1 MNGSHLESVELD
13 DLGVLRIAGADA
25 ARFLQGQLSNDL
37 GRVSTERSALGGLHN
52 PQGRTI
58 ALLRIVQ
65 LAPNDLLAVLPRELA
80 ASVAGRLSKYVL
92 RAKVKVS
99 DESQSWRVV
108 GLIACGLAGGAQRPS
123 PEPADPGAPLA
134 SAPLEAYPLGT
145 GEQRRLGESMV
156 VCVGEQPVRWLLI
169 APAAEPQASATGA
182 SQAGGGLPHSVPVRR
197 EVWRQ
202 LDIIAGLPQV
212 YGATSEEFVAQMLNL
227 DVVGAIAFDK
237 GCYTGQEVIARAHYR
252 GRVKRRLQRFRS
264 RGPLDLKPGDAG
276 ELADGRAFKVV
287 EAVQLEDGRCEFLAV
302 APLPT
307 GDPELSAGQPDA
319 MLERISAPLGVRP
332 SQAGAAALTRSNVG
346 APATGAALHSSMPAD
361 LATTGAFWAPF
372 ATSPGA
378 PRKAGASMLPHSSP
392 DPLPSELEQLDLPY
406 PLPD

>member
-1 MNGSHLESVELD
+1 MNAGHLQTVELD
-13 DLGVLRIAGADA
+13 DLGALRIAGADA

-37 GRVSTERSALGGLHN
+37 GRLSAERSLLGGLHN
-52 PQGRTI
+52 PQGRTV

-65 LAPNDLLAVLPRELA
+65 LAPGDLLALLPRELA
-80 ASVAGRLSKYVL
+80 AAVAARLSKYVL
-92 RAKVKVS
+92 RAKVKVT
-99 DESQSWRVV
+99 DESQSWRITGVV
-108 GLIACGLAGGAQRPS
+108 ACGLSALAVY
-123 PEPADPGAPLA
+123 PAA
-134 SAPLEAYPLGT
+134 T
-145 GEQRRLGESMV
+145 GEQRRLGERVV
-156 VCVGEQPVRWLLI
+156 VCVGDQPARWLLI
-169 APAAEPQASATGA
+169 APVEST
-182 SQAGGGLPHSVPVRR
+182 QAGDVSAPQGDDVLAHSMPAKR
-197 EVWRQ
+197 EIWRE

-264 RGPLDLKPGDAG
+264 RRPIDLKPGDVG

-287 EAVQLEDGRCEFLAV
+287 EAVCLEDGRCEFLAV
-302 APLPT
+302 APLPSAET
-307 GDPELSAGQPDA
+307 ELSAATPPDA
-319 MLERISAPLGVRP
+319 VLERVSAPLGARP
-332 SQAGAAALTRSNVG
+332 SPAAAAALTRSNVG

-378 PRKAGASMLPHSSP
+378 PRRAGAET
-392 DPLPSELEQLDLPY
+392 LPSSRPGEHDLEQLDLPY
-406 PLPD
+406 ALP